1 LIGLP
6 ARIISST
13 HESHVGVK
21 GSIIMES
28 RNMIVIK
35 TDNSSV
41 KRIPKNS
48 VVLEVTIPDNGK
60 VKIDGVKIVGRPE
73 NRIKKRKI

>member
-1 LIGLP
+1 
-6 ARIISST
+6 
-13 HESHVGVK
+13 
-21 GSIIMES
+21 
-28 RNMIVIK
+28 MIVIK